1 MRELCSMVSTCTNKL
16 TPNPPAFMCILV
28 LPHLYIYTCD
38 HYVELTS
45 GSARAWTGFDRV
57 SVRGNYED
65 RDTGT
70 TDNRLDPIEIVPAW
84 RDPFPKSNL
93 NGKFLSLS
101 TCKLFRQTY

>member
-1 MRELCSMVSTCTNKL
+1 
-16 TPNPPAFMCILV
+16 MCIFV
-28 LPHLYIYTCD
+28 LPSYKYTCD
-38 HYVELTS
+38 HYAELTS
-45 GSARAWTGFDRV
+45 GSPRAWTGFDRV

-101 TCKLFRQTY
+101 T